1 MPYGAARAVSWRSCL
16 PSSPGGH
23 FHWLGGS
30 GSARPQVPGG
40 SQMLRQMQ
48 MSSRLRLLIPAAGGL
63 VVGLLFSYLLTCV
76 RMSYLVFFAARF
88 HQPACRLTQICR
100 EAGLVPNTAA
110 AFDI

>member
-1 MPYGAARAVSWRSCL
+1 
-16 PSSPGGH
+16 
-23 FHWLGGS
+23 
-30 GSARPQVPGG
+30 
-40 SQMLRQMQ
+40 MLRQMQ

-110 AFDI
+110 AFDIELSSIILGQWLATGLCAGLC